1 MGRVQRPVKRYLQSQ
16 SKTQVCPGY
25 WQCQNPFRMR
35 RLRLPKAYLHKSKGV
50 LDTGNT
56 EALGKDDTHES
67 GDSAN
72 GDAKK
77 SRGSC
82 CRGKVSDEEA
92 WVGKSSEQSNHD
104 VSANGQPFQR
114 GRGGKS
120 DTFIQF
126 CFDPDTPFGIEKHK
140 QWQGLK

>member
-1 MGRVQRPVKRYLQSQ
+1 
-16 SKTQVCPGY
+16 
-25 WQCQNPFRMR
+25 MR
-35 RLRLPKAYLHKSKGV
+35 RTRLEAEPKNLHKSKGV
-50 LDTGNT
+50 LDTGNAK
-56 EALGKDDTHES
+56 ALSKDDIHER

-92 WVGKSSEQSNHD
+92 WVGKMLEQSNHD
-104 VSANGQPFQR
+104 VSANDQLFQR

-120 DTFIQF
+120 GIFIEF
-126 CFDPDTPFGIEKHK
+126 SFDPDTPFRIEKHNAVAGMNIG
-140 QWQGLK
+140 W